1 MKAKLNILIL
11 DDDAN
16 DAELIN
22 RELCKGGLP
31 FRSTRVETRTSFLS
45 RLQADRPDV
54 ILSDHGLPA
63 FSGFEALAIAR
74 EYCPEVPFIF
84 VTGSIGEEKAIE
96 TLKMGAVDYV
106 LKDRLSKLLTAVEQ
120 AVREAG
126 ERAERARGEAER
138 QQAEAERDR
147 LIQELREALNEV
159 KTLSGLLPICAVCKK
174 IRDYQGYWHPLEVYL
189 RKHSDVTLVHEF
201 CEECAQH
208 IQPARPAE
216 RPLLAPRQG
225 GTFAESL
232 SRADVVENQGF
243 GREML

>member
-1 MKAKLNILIL
+1 MKAELNILIL

-22 RELCKGGLP
+22 RELLKGGLP
-31 FRSTRVETRTSFLS
+31 FRSTRVETRTQFLS
-45 RLQADRPDV
+45 TLQADPPDV

-63 FSGFEALAIAR
+63 FSGSEALAIAR

-96 TLKMGAVDYV
+96 TLKMGAMDYV
-106 LKDRLSKLLTAVEQ
+106 LKDRLPKLLPAVER
-120 AVREAG
+120 AVREAE
-126 ERAERARGEAER
+126 ERAERQQLEAER
-138 QQAEAERDR
+138 ER
-147 LIQELREALNEV
+147 LIHELREALNEV
-159 KTLSGLLPICAVCKK
+159 KTLSGLLPICAACKK

-189 RKHSDVTLVHEF
+189 RNHSDVTLAHEF

-232 SRADVVENQGF
+232 SRADVIENQGF